1 MRMSILSMISLIRRE
16 TVSSMSVS
24 SMSVSSPVVPQLPAL
39 QPPTPVKAP
48 EEVDAMDLVEK
59 EEV

>member
-16 TVSSMSVS
+16 TVS

-59 EEV
+59 EEI